1 MNSSK
6 FYFDIDD
13 GGKFVKT
20 NLIPY
25 ENEKSKLSI
34 IKDLGLNEF
43 KTYSDNS
50 MSYDLKIKA
59 SDEKIT
65 DINPSFGKKLEANY
79 VIHKNNGKYE
89 DLTVDELLKRKKEKT
104 IDLKELY
111 FQNFEINKTSEFGNK
126 YISRKLTL
134 ENLPNVISST
144 NPEELFDKLVEML
157 KERNSE
163 IQKID
168 NKNVREKEE
177 EEYKKLLSFLQT
189 KFPEKY
195 NKVSQM
201 LTKNL
206 NITRIND
213 TSVASSNITTI
224 FPGLNLRSENYKN
237 HGGNDSTRHNYP
249 LGNSTSVYAKGNYD
263 LQFRKELCLDDYYMQ
278 SFICQIEGCGCEF
291 IFNK

>member
-1 MNSSK
+1 MDYYYDWCSDYTICTPDYKTISPNTHQHFQLYKKMMELYNMNSSK

-79 VIHKNNGKYE
+79 VINKNNGKYE
-89 DLTVDELLKRKKEKT
+89 VLTVDELLKRKKEKT

-111 FQNFEINKTSEFGNK
+111 VPNFEINKTSEFGNK

-189 KFPEKY
+189 KFPENIIKY
-195 NKVSQM
+195 HK
-201 LTKNL
+201 
-206 NITRIND
+206 
-213 TSVASSNITTI
+213 
-224 FPGLNLRSENYKN
+224 
-237 HGGNDSTRHNYP
+237 
-249 LGNSTSVYAKGNYD
+249 
-263 LQFRKELCLDDYYMQ
+263 C
-278 SFICQIEGCGCEF
+278 
-291 IFNK
+291 